1 MTPRPGAVQKEGF
14 LPQICHGHRA
24 AGFRHFAGNA
34 FSRFVGH
41 FHPVNVDVMGN
52 VQPRFLC
59 LVVQKRYH
67 AALHPEAQTHFMKDL
82 LQLVSQF
89 HRLRQNLGY
98 GVKGR

>member
-1 MTPRPGAVQKEGF
+1 
-14 LPQICHGHRA
+14 
-24 AGFRHFAGNA
+24 
-34 FSRFVGH
+34 
-41 FHPVNVDVMGN
+41 MGN